1 MRNWNRRPMLAR
13 ACDPGSARAGGP
25 CYRQPPNAAR
35 GRNQSGL
42 TLRVGLRNEAARSGL
57 TLRVGLRN
65 EAARLG
71 ESGYDNLRAEVA
83 AQDSIRGRARR
94 AGLPALLAVALL
106 GAGLASPAAGQLNEQ
121 KPQAIEGV
129 GVTEHLDVQVPLDL
143 EFTDSTG
150 EKITLGQIFDG
161 NRPLILTMNYS
172 DCPKLCSLQLNALV
186 DAMRKMP
193 LELSEEYQ
201 VLTVSID
208 PLETPERAQLTR
220 QKYLKDYGRPGA
232 AAGWRFLVT
241 RDEDRIHKLADT
253 VGFHYKFIPERREY
267 SHVAVLMICTPG
279 GRVSRYLGGVNY
291 DPNTLRLSLIE
302 ASEGKVGS
310 PMDQFLLYCFHYDPT
325 EGRYAPAAFR
335 IMQLAGLLTVVVF
348 GSVLSV
354 FWLRER
360 RKPRQA
366 VPAGGHGGEDG
377 AGAANPD
384 GADPEPAGREGT

>member
-1 MRNWNRRPMLAR
+1 MRNRNRRPILAW
-13 ACDPGSARAGGP
+13 ACDPGARAGGP
-25 CYRQPPNAAR
+25 CYDSPPMCA
-35 GRNQSGL
+35 
-42 TLRVGLRNEAARSGL
+42 
-57 TLRVGLRN
+57 
-65 EAARLG
+65 
-71 ESGYDNLRAEVA
+71 
-83 AQDSIRGRARR
+83 RARYP
-94 AGLPALLAVALL
+94 GLPAVVAAVLL
-106 GAGLASPAAGQLNEQ
+106 GAGLAAPATGQLNEE
-121 KPQAIEGV
+121 KPQGIEGV
-129 GVTEHLDVQVPLDL
+129 GVTEHLDVQIPLDL

-150 EKITLGQIFDG
+150 EKVTLGQIFDG

-186 DAMRKMP
+186 DAMHRMP
-193 LELSEEYQ
+193 LKLGEEYQ

-220 QKYLKDYGRPGA
+220 RKYLKDYGKAGA

-241 RDEDRIHKLADT
+241 RDEDRIHELADT

-267 SHVAVLMICTPG
+267 NHVAVLMICTSG

-348 GSVLSV
+348 GGVMSV

-360 RKPRQA
+360 RKSR
-366 VPAGGHGGEDG
+366 
-377 AGAANPD
+377 GAAP
-384 GADPEPAGREGT
+384 AAESVQEPAGADQPPTGKEGT